1 MSQKNL
7 KFDTLKVRG
16 GYDSSR
22 HNHSV
27 SVPIYETAAFDLGS
41 TDRAKR
47 LFSFTEPGFIYTR
60 LSNPTVEVLE
70 QRVAQ
75 LDGASGAVAVS
86 SGMAAITYTIFN
98 LAENGGR
105 ILTTPYLY
113 GGTLD
118 GFKKL
123 YPKFGISIDRF
134 KDFNNPEALAKE
146 IKPDTRAVFVE
157 SISNP
162 NTSVTDI
169 EKIAEVA
176 HEHDIPLVVDNTFA
190 TPYLLNPIKY
200 GADIVIY
207 SATKAL
213 NGHGNIIAGIIL
225 ENGKFNWANGK
236 FNHFLEPYYTLRDEN
251 DRYRNFLEVFPDFP
265 FTTRIRMNYLN
276 YFGSSLSP
284 FDAYLALIGL
294 ETLSERV
301 KKQVENT
308 EKVIGYL
315 EKNDRVSWI
324 KYPNLKNNPYKKL
337 AEKYLP
343 RGAGSVF
350 TFGFKGTDSEIDK
363 FLNSLELFSYHTNVG
378 DSRSLIV
385 NSPKTTHSE
394 LTPEEKKLSDLL
406 PNTIRVS
413 IGLEDAGDLIDDL
426 EQAFKKVSETSETRE
441 IKSKEVIR

>member
-1 MSQKNL
+1 MSEVKKEEL

-16 GYDSSR
+16 GYDSSK

-47 LFSFTEPGFIYTR
+47 LFSFSEPGFIYTR

-70 QRVAQ
+70 QRVAA
-75 LDGASGAVAVS
+75 LDGASGAIALS
-86 SGMAAITYTIFN
+86 SGMAAITYTLLN
-98 LAENGGR
+98 LAEDGGR

-123 YPKFGISIDRF
+123 YPKFGIDIDKF
-134 KDFNNPEALAKE
+134 HDFNNPEAISKE
-146 IKPDTRAVFVE
+146 IKPDTKAIFIE

-162 NTSVTDI
+162 NTSVSDI
-169 EKIAEVA
+169 ETIAKVA

-213 NGHGNIIAGIIL
+213 NGHGNVIAGLIL
-225 ENGKFNWANGK
+225 ESGKFNWGNGKFNQ
-236 FNHFLEPYYTLRDEN
+236 FLEPYYTLRDNN
-251 DRYRNFLEVFPDFP
+251 DDARNFLEVFPDFP
-265 FTTRIRMNYLN
+265 FTTRIRLNYLN
-276 YFGSSLSP
+276 YFGSALSP
-284 FDAYLALIGL
+284 FDAYLALLGI

-301 KKQVENT
+301 KKQIENT
-308 EKVIGYL
+308 EKIINYL
-315 EKNDRVSWI
+315 KNSTKVSWI
-324 KYPNLKNNPYKKL
+324 KYPTLENNPYKKL
-337 AEKYLP
+337 ADKYLP
-343 RGAGSVF
+343 KGAGSIF
-350 TFGFKGTDSEIDK
+350 TFGFKGTDSQIDK
-363 FLNSLELFSYHTNVG
+363 FINSLKIFSYHTNVG

-394 LTPEEKKLSDLL
+394 LTPEEKQLSNIL
-406 PNTIRVS
+406 PNTIRLS
-413 IGLEDAGDLIDDL
+413 IGLEDAEDLIHDL
-426 EQAFKKVSETSETRE
+426 NQAFEKAFESEKIESKDI
-441 IKSKEVIR
+441 IK